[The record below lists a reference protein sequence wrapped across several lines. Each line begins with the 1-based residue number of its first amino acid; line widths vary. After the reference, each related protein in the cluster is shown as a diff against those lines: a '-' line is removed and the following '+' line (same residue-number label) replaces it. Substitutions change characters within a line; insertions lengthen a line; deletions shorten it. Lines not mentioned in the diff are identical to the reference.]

1 MPKLKMTT
9 AQKKAEAIGLKDRTL
24 TAILK
29 KNMEL
34 QGMQRKDLADVI
46 QMPRT
51 TLDKRM
57 REPQTIRRG
66 ELMAMF
72 EALAVSEED
81 KRAVLW

>member
-9 AQKKAEAIGLKDRTL
+9 AQKKAEAISLKDRTL

-34 QGMQRKDLADVI
+34 QGMQRKDLAEVI

-72 EALAVSEED
+72 EALAVPEED

>member
-9 AQKKAEAIGLKDRTL
+9 AQKKAEAISLKDRTL

-34 QGMQRKDLADVI
+34 QGMQRKDLAEVI